1 VRGRV
6 IVLLGVLV
14 AGGVIGASPSGA
26 QTAPPSDSQAYG
38 GLIEGGARVEAS
50 HNEFGSSNGT
60 APTSRGNGDVTCTR
74 LGGSGPT
81 SSSNAVSMDQI
92 RSDFEAAQAATGAS
106 SIRVELTCYN
116 SATGRTSFTSFNYPA
131 GNGPVVPPAVIA
143 AEANKDL
150 YFPAPDGQM
159 SPSMEAGSVA
169 QLPAYFFMFPWVWE
183 PLTAQAAA
191 GPVVA
196 TATATPLSQRWEI
209 VDAYRDDTY
218 VVECEWRGVSYE
230 EVTAGS
236 AEQPC
241 TWTPPHS
248 SAGQPVPR
256 GGGTA
261 CFYATVTMTWQVDWS
276 STIGDA
282 AGPGGSFDPQSR
294 TASTCI
300 VVKEVQAVVSGDGSG

>member
-1 VRGRV
+1 MRGRLMAGV
-6 IVLLGVLV
+6 GIAVTAMLLGPTV
-14 AGGVIGASPSGA
+14 AEA

-38 GLIEGGARVEAS
+38 GLIQGGAQVGAS
-50 HNEFGSSNGT
+50 YNEFGGGSGA
-60 APTSRGNGDVTCTR
+60 APSSRGNGNVTCTR
-74 LGGSGPT
+74 LGGSGQ
-81 SSSNAVSMDQI
+81 SSASGAISMDQI
-92 RSDFEAAQAATGAS
+92 RSDFEAAQAANGVS

-131 GNGPVVPPAVIA
+131 GGPGVPPAVIA

-169 QLPAYFFMFPWVWE
+169 QLPAYFYMHPWVWA

-236 AEQPC
+236 GEQPC

-256 GGGTA
+256 GGGPA
-261 CFYATVTMTWQVDWS
+261 CFYATVTMTWQVEWT
-276 STIGDA
+276 STVGGA
-282 AGPGGSFDPQSR
+282 AGPGGGFDPQSR

-300 VVKEVQAVVSGDGSG
+300 VVKEIQAVVSGDGSG